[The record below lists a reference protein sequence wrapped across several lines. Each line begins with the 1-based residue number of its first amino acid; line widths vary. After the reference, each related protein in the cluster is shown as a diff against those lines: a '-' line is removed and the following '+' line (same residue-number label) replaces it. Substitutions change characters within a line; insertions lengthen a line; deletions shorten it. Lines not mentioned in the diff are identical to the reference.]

1 MRLKLLRYLSVFILL
16 QSVIACSTVP
26 ENPRYLESDVEI
38 MPSISSYQEYA
49 HSTRQ
54 WLAQNR
60 VYVTRDHETELKANT
75 PYALIPK
82 KPNGK
87 GVLLVHGLGD
97 SPYSFIDIGQELA
110 DRGFLVHTVLL
121 PGHGSKPG
129 DMLHVRY
136 KQWRYVV
143 EENIKLLQQET
154 PRVYLGGF
162 STGANLVTELAI
174 DMPEIDGLVL
184 FSPAFKS
191 KTNLDKFAGV
201 AAVFKH
207 WLYKP
212 DEDSDPHTNYA
223 RYETVPSNALA
234 QFYKTSKNVR
244 RRIKAKGYDKPTLM
258 VMSRRDSVIDV
269 NHVRA
274 LFSEYFTNPSSRIIW
289 YGTIERDDEPFD
301 RRIIVKPESF
311 PSFQV
316 TDYSH
321 MGLLFSPKN
330 EHYGVKGDYRFCRN
344 GQGVAGYRQCQNGGD
359 VWYSSW
365 GTRRSG
371 KVHARLTFNPQFGHM
386 IETMMSVVEATTDD
400 ERNYVLE

>member
-1 MRLKLLRYLSVFILL
+1 MPVTFLRYLSVLILL

-26 ENPRYLESDVEI
+26 ENPRYLESAEEI
-38 MPSISSYQEYA
+38 MPLVSSYQEYTQ
-49 HSTRQ
+49 STRL

-60 VYVTRDHETELKANT
+60 VYVTADHETELNANT
-75 PYALIPK
+75 PYALVPK

-97 SPYSFIDIGQELA
+97 SPYSFIDIGQALA

-143 EENIKLLQQET
+143 EENIKLLQRET
-154 PRVYLGGF
+154 ASVYLGGF

-174 DMPEIDGLVL
+174 DMPDVEGLVL

-191 KTNLDKFAGV
+191 RTSLDKLAGV

-212 DEDSDPHTNYA
+212 DDASDPHTNYA
-223 RYETVPSNALA
+223 RYETVPSNAFA
-234 QFYKTSKNVR
+234 QFYKTSKNVLK
-244 RRIKAKGYDKPTLM
+244 RIKAKGYNKPTLM
-258 VMSRRDSVIDV
+258 VMSRRDSVVDV
-269 NHVRA
+269 KHVRA
-274 LFSEYFTNPSSRIIW
+274 LFSDYFRHPSSRVIW
-289 YGTIERDDEPFD
+289 YGTIDTDGNALD
-301 RRIIVKPESF
+301 SRIIVKPESI
-311 PSFQV
+311 PRYQV

-321 MGLLFSPKN
+321 MGLLFSPEN
-330 EHYGVKGDYRFCRN
+330 AHYGVKGDYRFCRN
-344 GQGVAGYRQCQNGGD
+344 GQGTAGYRHCKDGGD
-359 VWYSSW
+359 IWYSSW
-365 GTRRSG
+365 GTRQPG
-371 KVHARLTFNPQFGHM
+371 KVHARLTFNPQFEHM
-386 IETMMSVVEATTDD
+386 MSTMMSVINADKLGA
-400 ERNYVLE
+400 NY